1 MIYRS
6 VTVTSPL
13 CGDAVEILSHSLSL
27 PLLHMDF
34 RFSFQNLTICFR
46 CLSPNLAFACFTL
59 WINSSIKLCISL
71 SSIVL
76 KYTAIKKRQIPQH
89 TSLLVSV
96 QCSLTNQRK
105 ALFFSLSQSG
115 TKLNRFLT
123 FTAYVFTALV
133 IRDKFYRCL
142 TGFFHRLY
150 VSKGR
155 SASLMVSGLAPGASG
170 PGSSPGHRVVFL
182 GRTLNSHSAPLHPG
196 V

>member
-76 KYTAIKKRQIPQH
+76 KYTAIKKRQIPQY

-96 QCSLTNQRK
+96 QCSLTYQRK
-105 ALFFSLSQSG
+105 VFFFSQPIRYK
-115 TKLNRFLT
+115 TKSLFN
-123 FTAYVFTALV
+123 
-133 IRDKFYRCL
+133 
-142 TGFFHRLY
+142 FHRL
-150 VSKGR
+150 
-155 SASLMVSGLAPGASG
+155 
-170 PGSSPGHRVVFL
+170 RVYCACDSWQVL
-182 GRTLNSHSAPLHPG
+182 PLSHGIFPPAICFQG
-196 V
+196 EEW